1 MDMEQA
7 ITSLMNVVLDLT
19 GVEMQEEEEEVQVVM
34 VVLGGGEQEGG
45 RERMMVV
52 GMEEMVERCAGI
64 QRILLE
70 EM

>member
-19 GVEMQEEEEEVQVVM
+19 GVVKQEEEEVQVVM
-34 VVLGGGEQEGG
+34 VVLGGGVEQEGG

-52 GMEEMVERCAGI
+52 GREEMVERCAGS

>member
-1 MDMEQA
+1 MDTEQA

-19 GVEMQEEEEEVQVVM
+19 GVVKQEEEEVQVVM
-34 VVLGGGEQEGG
+34 LVLGGGEQEGG

-52 GMEEMVERCAGI
+52 GREERVERCAGI